1 MVMGEEMEKVYGV
14 IGSPISH
21 SMSPMMHNDIFEH
34 YKLNARYHAF
44 HVEQGQVKAAIEGIR
59 ALGVSGINV
68 TIPHKLEVID
78 YLDEIEEVTKN
89 IGAVNTIVNEN
100 GKLVGYNTDGNGF
113 IRSLYRV
120 ISNEELRSSNVL
132 IIGAGGAARG
142 IFISLA
148 AMGVKR
154 IDIVNRTVDRAKAII
169 DDCKFE
175 VDSHALAFAHAE
187 SDLGKYKVIINTT
200 SVGMHP
206 KVDDVP
212 LRLENLAPKTIVSDI
227 IYNPFETK
235 LLREAGKRGAIT
247 QNGIGMFVYQGAL
260 AFEKWTGIFPDTD
273 RMERLVTKL
282 LGGKTC

>member
-1 MVMGEEMEKVYGV
+1 MFTGEEMEKVYGV

-21 SMSPMMHNDIFEH
+21 SMSPMMHNDLFEH
-34 YKLNARYHAF
+34 YKLKARYHAF
-44 HVEQGQVKAAIEGIR
+44 HVPQEGVNAAIEGIK
-59 ALGVSGINV
+59 ALGIAGINV
-68 TIPHKLEVID
+68 TIPHKIDVIE
-78 YLDEIEEVTKN
+78 YLDEVEEVAAN

-100 GKLVGYNTDGNGF
+100 GKLIGYNTDGNGF
-113 IRSLYRV
+113 IRSLNQV
-120 ISNEELRSSNVL
+120 ISNEELCSAKVL

-148 AMGVKR
+148 AMGVKN
-154 IDIVNRTVDRAKAII
+154 IDIVNRTMERAHSII
-169 DDCKFE
+169 DDCKFP
-175 VDSHALAFAHAE
+175 VDSHGLGFAEAE
-187 SDLGKYKVIINTT
+187 ADLGKYQVIVNTT

-206 KVDDVP
+206 NVDEMP
-212 LRLENLAPKTIVSDI
+212 LSLENITPKTIVSDI

-235 LLREAGKRGAIT
+235 LLQEATRRGAIT

-273 RMERLVTKL
+273 RMERLVTRL

>member
-1 MVMGEEMEKVYGV
+1 MGEEMEKVYGV
-14 IGSPISH
+14 IGNPISH
-21 SMSPMMHNDIFEH
+21 SMSPAMLNDTFEQ
-34 YKLNARYHAF
+34 YKLDARYHAF
-44 HVEQGQVKAAIEGIR
+44 HVKTGQVKAAIEGIR

-68 TIPHKLEVID
+68 TIPHKVEVIE
-78 YLDEIEEVTKN
+78 YLDEIEEVAAN

-113 IRSLYRV
+113 IRSLNRV

-132 IIGAGGAARG
+132 IVGAGGAARG

-148 AMGVKR
+148 AMGVRK
-154 IDIVNRTVDRAKAII
+154 IDIVNRTIERAEAII
-169 DDCKFE
+169 DDCKFD
-175 VDSHALAFAHAE
+175 VDSHPLSFKEAE
-187 SDLGKYKVIINTT
+187 SDLRKYKVIVNTT

-206 KVDDVP
+206 IVNEMP
-212 LRLENLAPKTIVSDI
+212 LSVENIAPKTIVSDI

-235 LLREAGKRGAIT
+235 LLHEAAKRGAIT

-273 RMERLVTKL
+273 RMERLVTKV